1 MKKLY
6 FFFRDGLTPFPLR
19 DNGNTTFRT
28 REEGEGGRVRT
39 SLTRQPSEPHNL
51 IQVMGSVNIT
61 NDA

>member
-6 FFFRDGLTPFPLR
+6 FFFETGSPHFHYEITEIQHSE
-19 DNGNTTFRT
+19 
-28 REEGEGGRVRT
+28 RERKERGVRT